1 MFVKDISAEEILF
14 FIIYGITGAV
24 SLMAALY
31 LLLRRGNAFAPDV
44 TPPVRLR
51 RWAASFFVAAS
62 LGHVWWYLFLI
73 YSCDIQSAYY
83 VVVSVVDCFGML
95 TTISGTLLA
104 MLQDRKRP
112 VWPVVAALIPYPLI
126 GAFYIVHPN
135 IHYLYI
141 AIAYILLLYAIFTV
155 YMVFAVRRYERWLN
169 DNYADLENKKVWLSQ
184 VVSLVCLL
192 LFILYTT
199 VETDGIMIFILHVVE
214 LILFGLLLWRVETL
228 PNLKTHPQPL
238 PCREGS
244 DYSQDQE
251 QTDELSTPLAIAR
264 GIGSEA
270 LAQIEQLLA
279 EHCVDTQLYLQ
290 HDLTLQQLAQTIGTN
305 RYYLSQYFS
314 RQGITYN
321 TYINNL
327 RINHFI
333 NRYQELAATGQPIV
347 AQQLASESGYRSY
360 STFSLAFKQ
369 RTGQTVTAWMRESA
383 E

>member
-1 MFVKDISAEEILF
+1 
-14 FIIYGITGAV
+14 
-24 SLMAALY
+24 
-31 LLLRRGNAFAPDV
+31 
-44 TPPVRLR
+44 
-51 RWAASFFVAAS
+51 
-62 LGHVWWYLFLI
+62 
-73 YSCDIQSAYY
+73 
-83 VVVSVVDCFGML
+83 
-95 TTISGTLLA
+95 
-104 MLQDRKRP
+104 
-112 VWPVVAALIPYPLI
+112 
-126 GAFYIVHPN
+126 
-135 IHYLYI
+135 
-141 AIAYILLLYAIFTV
+141 
-155 YMVFAVRRYERWLN
+155 
-169 DNYADLENKKVWLSQ
+169 
-184 VVSLVCLL
+184 
-192 LFILYTT
+192 
-199 VETDGIMIFILHVVE
+199 MIFILHVVE